1 MSGDGAV
8 PAASTT
14 SARPT
19 WGESLRDPKVVT
31 IALYALVTIG
41 ALVAGY
47 FALFTQFAPY
57 DDEGTLL
64 VTLNGFAHGHALYN
78 EIYTPYGPFYYEL
91 FGGLLALFGQDITT
105 DISRT
110 AVLVMWVGMSLV
122 SGVTAQRLT
131 GRLEL
136 GLTGMIAAFAT
147 LFVLAGEPMHPQV
160 LCVVILGAFT
170 AVAVFGPGGRDRVLW
185 TGAAAGA
192 LLAALVL
199 TKLNLGVLAVAA
211 TVIAAALTVGPLA
224 NRAWIRWPITVI
236 GLLFPLALT
245 GQDLDIEWVRNLTA
259 MEIFAMAAIL
269 VAAWSIRPPRDEED
283 PLTARWIVGAV
294 IGFAVA
300 FVAIMVA
307 ILLNGSTLSE
317 AYEGMVTE
325 AARVR
330 EVNMTEFPNPA
341 AAVDWALAAVAAAAI
356 AVWARWGSD
365 RPSIWPGLLRAA
377 AGLVIWFSIAKIA
390 PIGLNPSVGNPDS
403 LAAVL
408 AWVAVL
414 PPGGVV
420 KRPYERF
427 LRVLLP
433 ALAVAE
439 TLQVYPV
446 AGSQMGIAA
455 FVYVPVGAIC
465 LGDALTCLR
474 RWSEARGGI
483 AVQRLGVI
491 VGVVAAAVA
500 VDFAINSVA
509 RPAVNGAIA
518 YHHQKSLDLPGASAL
533 RLPPAEAETYEK
545 LIALIHENKC
555 TTFIGYPNIDSFYL
569 WAQIEPPLP
578 YAPGAWVNAM
588 DSERQQT
595 VVDELKSSPRPC
607 LIRSDARAQNWL
619 RGNPAPERPL
629 ANYVLND
636 FTPVAEVGEFQFELP
651 SAGQ

>member
-1 MSGDGAV
+1 MS
-8 PAASTT
+8 
-14 SARPT
+14 R
-19 WGESLRDPKVVT
+19 RQVT
-31 IALYALVTIG
+31 IGLYALVTLG

-47 FALFTQFAPY
+47 FTLFTQFASY

-64 VTLNGFAHGHALYN
+64 VTLNGFAHGHALFN

-91 FGGLLALFGQDITT
+91 FGGLLALFGHDITT

-110 AVLVMWVGMSLV
+110 AVLIMWVGTSLL
-122 SGVTAQRLT
+122 SGITAQRLT

-136 GLTGMIAAFAT
+136 GLAGMIAAFAS
-147 LFVLAGEPMHPQV
+147 LYVLAGEPMHPQV
-160 LCVVILGAFT
+160 LCVVLIGIFT
-170 AVAVFGPGGRDRVLW
+170 ALAVFGPGGRERVLW
-185 TGAAAGA
+185 TGGAAGA
-192 LLAALVL
+192 ILAALVL

-211 TVIAAALTVGPLA
+211 TVIAIATTVGPYA
-224 NRAWIRWPITVI
+224 NRNWIRWPIIVI
-236 GLLFPLALT
+236 GVLFPIALT
-245 GQDLDIEWVRNLTA
+245 GQDLNIEWVRNLTA
-259 MEIFAMAAIL
+259 MEVLAMAAVL
-269 VAAWSIRPPRDEED
+269 VAAFSLRPPPEEVDE
-283 PLTARWIVGAV
+283 LTPRWVIGAV
-294 IGFAVA
+294 VGFVIA
-300 FVAIMVA
+300 FVVIMVVIVA
-307 ILLNGSTLSE
+307 DGSTLSE

-356 AVWARWGSD
+356 AVWARWGGGEK
-365 RPSIWPGLLRAA
+365 PSIWPGVLRAL
-377 AGLVIWFSIAKIA
+377 AGLTIWFSIAKIH

-455 FVYVPVGAIC
+455 FVYVPVGALC
-465 LGDALTCLR
+465 LADALTCLR
-474 RWSEARGGI
+474 TWSEARGGL

-491 VGVVAAAVA
+491 VGVVAAAIA
-500 VDFAINSVA
+500 ADFAINSVI
-509 RPAVNGAIA
+509 RPAIVGAQN

-545 LIALIHENKC
+545 LIALLHENKC

-569 WAQIEPPLP
+569 WAEIEPPVP

-588 DSERQQT
+588 DAEKQQI
-595 VVDELKSSPRPC
+595 VVDELKKSPRPC
-607 LIRSDARAQNWL
+607 LIRSDARAENWL
-619 RGNPAPERPL
+619 RGAPAPARPL
-629 ANYVLND
+629 AEYVLND
-636 FTPVAEVGEFQFELP
+636 FQPAAEVGEFQFELP
-651 SAGQ
+651 AAGQ